1 MFWINSS
8 FSSSKLS
15 ILSLAKS
22 TLGLLCLCI
31 LLFLFIF
38 CRVFF
43 FVFHLPCIY
52 FPFLRFLIVSF
63 PYSYIPQFLSAYF
76 VLIISCLCRHCPLS
90 FKVLPFGW
98 YVSHLCLSSPLFLSP
113 FLHTAQREQG
123 QPEQKQQMRWR
134 GTRGGQVLGG
144 NWSDRKAKGDS
155 RA

>member
-1 MFWINSS
+1 MYPFKTTSHSYFSFFHLLGYVLDKFLIFILQVINSL
-8 FSSSKLS
+8 FSQIYS
-15 ILSLAKS
+15 
-22 TLGLLCLCI
+22 
-31 LLFLFIF
+31 
-38 CRVFF
+38 RVT
-43 FVFHLPCIY
+43 
-52 FPFLRFLIVSF
+52 FLRFLIVSF